1 MRGHGLRRR
10 RLTSPL
16 MLLLVVVAG
25 CGRISFD
32 AQVHDGASDQQDGAG
47 APIDGAA
54 SPPSFVQNAASANL
68 SPVVTTALASPV
80 TAGNLIVVSFNLF
93 PANTAMSV
101 VDTLG
106 STFSIL
112 GPFDSPATRLYIAY
126 AIAPATGADSITVTM
141 SPPAGTSVT
150 VNVCEYTNVSQV
162 SPYDT
167 SASVGGN
174 TLGVDGARSPDILT
188 ASPNEILIGVIIDGS
203 VSAGTGMTMR
213 SNFNGDVIEDVVAP
227 VPGTYRITATPDS
240 QWSATIV
247 AFRGR

>member
-1 MRGHGLRRR
+1 
-10 RLTSPL
+10 
-16 MLLLVVVAG
+16 
-25 CGRISFD
+25 
-32 AQVHDGASDQQDGAG
+32 
-47 APIDGAA
+47 
-54 SPPSFVQNAASANL
+54 
-68 SPVVTTALASPV
+68 
-80 TAGNLIVVSFNLF
+80 
-93 PANTAMSV
+93 
-101 VDTLG
+101 
-106 STFSIL
+106 
-112 GPFDSPATRLYIAY
+112 
-126 AIAPATGADSITVTM
+126 M

-227 VPGTYRITATPDS
+227 VPGTYRITAHTGQSVERDNRRVS
-240 QWSATIV
+240 RALRS
-247 AFRGR
+247 RGREAETHRSKWVVRVADMATGHRERRHETLRDLRRPPTETRR